1 MKGTLSKF
9 DRDIVP
15 LWDDDISEAEQYRS
29 ALRFLVPASPL
40 GHKH

>member
-15 LWDDDISEAEQYRS
+15 LCDNGIFKVKQYRFAKAKHYY
-29 ALRFLVPASPL
+29 ALFTAKQL
-40 GHKH
+40 